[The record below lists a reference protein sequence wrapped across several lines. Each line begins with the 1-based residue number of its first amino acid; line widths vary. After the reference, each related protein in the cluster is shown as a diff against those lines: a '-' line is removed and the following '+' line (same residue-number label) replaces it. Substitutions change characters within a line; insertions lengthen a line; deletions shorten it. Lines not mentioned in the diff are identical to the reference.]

1 MFAQSVYL
9 IFASVYM
16 CKETVEH
23 LLLSA
28 GDDQQHHADHHH
40 HSDGYVV
47 SPNFNF
53 ITDCRILCR
62 GLLPMILAFLSLAFV
77 VVNALRFDN
86 HAKLVEGP
94 YSPCN
99 ASFLTHK
106 VVSYELVTGSQ
117 LPQLTSLLPSTRTSF
132 HVPKGK
138 KQQPTPIDTVLSN
151 PFSLSPIAFSLA
163 LVFPPFFLPEYVWA
177 VSSSSCWPE
186 SGALIP
192 WLIVIKFVHSIYSFR
207 QYKPSS
213 PSAWLTPRRWRSGA
227 FCYKPLPLA
236 VFRAV
241 GWKHS
246 CG

>member
-47 SPNFNF
+47 SPNLNF
-53 ITDCRILCR
+53 VTECRILYR
-62 GLLPMILAFLSLAFV
+62 GLLPMILAFLSLIFV

-86 HAKLVEGP
+86 HSKLVEGRYSP
-94 YSPCN
+94 YS
-99 ASFLTHK
+99 ASSLTHR
-106 VVSYELVTGSQ
+106 VVSHQLVTGSQ

-163 LVFPPFFLPEYVWA
+163 LVFPPFFLPEYV
-177 VSSSSCWPE
+177 
-186 SGALIP
+186 
-192 WLIVIKFVHSIYSFR
+192 
-207 QYKPSS
+207 
-213 PSAWLTPRRWRSGA
+213 
-227 FCYKPLPLA
+227 
-236 VFRAV
+236 RAV
-241 GWKHS
+241 PNS
-246 CG
+246 NC

>member
-53 ITDCRILCR
+53 VITECRILYR
-62 GLLPMILAFLSLAFV
+62 GLLPMILAFLSLVFV

-86 HAKLVEGP
+86 HSKLVEGQ
-94 YSPCN
+94 YSPYMSSSL
-99 ASFLTHK
+99 AHK
-106 VVSYELVTGSQ
+106 VVSHKLVTGSR

-163 LVFPPFFLPEYVWA
+163 LVFPPFFLPEYVPTVSNSNSL
-177 VSSSSCWPE
+177 VSSW
-186 SGALIP
+186 ALI
-192 WLIVIKFVHSIYSFR
+192 L
-207 QYKPSS
+207 
-213 PSAWLTPRRWRSGA
+213 
-227 FCYKPLPLA
+227 
-236 VFRAV
+236 
-241 GWKHS
+241 
-246 CG
+246 

>member
-47 SPNFNF
+47 SPNSNL
-53 ITDCRILCR
+53 ITECRVFHR
-62 GLLPMILAFLSLAFV
+62 GALPTILAFLSLVFV

-86 HAKLVEGP
+86 HSKLVEGM
-94 YSPCN
+94 YSLYNTSSPAHRV
-99 ASFLTHK
+99 ASR
-106 VVSYELVTGSQ
+106 ELVTGSQ

-163 LVFPPFFLPEYVWA
+163 LLFPPLFLPEYVRA
-177 VSSSSCWPE
+177 VSNSN
-186 SGALIP
+186 L
-192 WLIVIKFVHSIYSFR
+192 
-207 QYKPSS
+207 
-213 PSAWLTPRRWRSGA
+213 
-227 FCYKPLPLA
+227 
-236 VFRAV
+236 
-241 GWKHS
+241 
-246 CG
+246 